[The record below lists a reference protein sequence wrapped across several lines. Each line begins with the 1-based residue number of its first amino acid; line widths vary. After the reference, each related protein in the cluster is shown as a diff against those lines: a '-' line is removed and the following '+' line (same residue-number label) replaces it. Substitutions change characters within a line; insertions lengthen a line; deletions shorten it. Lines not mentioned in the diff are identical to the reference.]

1 MITTATNYWIAT
13 AFAATAIAAPDFK
26 LTTMTT
32 TTTREEEEE
41 EHEEC
46 CDGIVVR
53 LYDCD
58 DADAEDFEL
67 WWWRRSQSFPYGLC
81 VECGVGL
88 EVETDFLVDHH
99 DEDYAFTCN
108 HCFRDCFGEAA
119 FVEATTG
126 GQIYNLRPRFTRVW
140 GIPSNVDPMR

>member
-1 MITTATNYWIAT
+1 MTTATDYWIAT
-13 AFAATAIAAPDFK
+13 AFAATAITAPDFK
-26 LTTMTT
+26 LTT
-32 TTTREEEEE
+32 TTTREEEE
-41 EHEEC
+41 C
-46 CDGIVVR
+46 GDGCGDGIVVR
-53 LYDCD
+53 LYDCA

-108 HCFRDCFGEAA
+108 HCFQGCFGEAA

-140 GIPSNVDPMR
+140 GIPDAVDPMR